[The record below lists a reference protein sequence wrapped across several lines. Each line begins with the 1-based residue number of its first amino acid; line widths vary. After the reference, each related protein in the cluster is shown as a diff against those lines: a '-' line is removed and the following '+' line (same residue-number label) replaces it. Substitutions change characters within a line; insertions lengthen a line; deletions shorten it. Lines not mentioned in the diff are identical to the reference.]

1 MFNPNISKS
10 KSTAKT
16 KDPKSFPDEAIL
28 EERFRR
34 LDELNAELDMDR
46 HENEI
51 SDGLEEQGEEERDG
65 RTSSRDGRY
74 ERMDRDHR

>member
-1 MFNPNISKS
+1 LFNPNISKS

-16 KDPKSFPDEAIL
+16 RDPKSFPDEAIL

-51 SDGLEEQGEEERDG
+51 LDGQEEQGEDERDEHN
-65 RTSSRDGRY
+65 RRRD
-74 ERMDRDHR
+74 ERNNR

>member
-10 KSTAKT
+10 KPAIKT
-16 KDPKSFPDEAIL
+16 RDPKSFTDEAIL

-51 SDGLEEQGEEERDG
+51 SDGLEEQGEDECDENNRKRG
-65 RTSSRDGRY
+65 
-74 ERMDRDHR
+74 EQNDR